1 MSHSP
6 DLKSPFFKYLV
17 AHNRTGMGD
26 FKEWLFQPGMLF
38 QSLEKWWGGG
48 GLRPT
53 HHEGLDLYS
62 FADAR
67 GRIKILDQHIRIPA
81 AFSGTIVKIGPDFL
95 GKSIF
100 IKHEIFNESGRQLY
114 SAYGHTAPLDSLTI
128 GQVVAE
134 GEIIAAISGC
144 PGRKTAIAPH
154 LHITFAWM
162 PPRLEPDRLTWE
174 NLGHDP
180 EITLV
185 DPHSLLSFEA
195 QTE

>member
-1 MSHSP
+1 MA
-6 DLKSPFFKYLV
+6 YLV
-17 AHNRTGMGD
+17 AHNHTRLGD

-48 GLRPT
+48 GLRPG

-62 FADAR
+62 FADVR

-81 AFSGTIVKIGPDFL
+81 AFSGRIVKIDPDFL

-100 IKHEIFNESGRQLY
+100 IKHEIFSGSGRQLY
-114 SAYGHTAPLDSLTI
+114 SAYGHTAPLEALTV
-128 GQVVAE
+128 GQTVVE
-134 GEIIAAISGC
+134 GEIIAIISGG

-162 PPRLEPDRLTWE
+162 PASLDPDRLTWE

-180 EITLV
+180 AITLI
-185 DPHSLLSFEA
+185 DPLSVLSLGCGTGSVKS
-195 QTE
+195 